1 MHSINYRG
9 LLLNI
14 EINED
19 ITRVSY
25 VKNSNNYVLDIE
37 DIKTFKTTK
46 EIIGT
51 YKVSTKDDQGNLVGN
66 PTFCKRREQS
76 KDLYNQLW
84 NLQANRSEGDF
95 NGRGTTNFDLE
106 DHFDEQ
112 VFPYDKDDNYN
123 KIQPIIYDPIVSENE
138 MTVNLVNFTAE
149 KTINYSID
157 NVNWKTENVFSN
169 LEDGEHTI
177 YVKYTDSCTFY
188 KKFSINTVEE
198 V

>member
-9 LLLNI
+9 LVLNI

-19 ITRVSY
+19 ITKVSY
-25 VKNSNNYVLDIE
+25 VKNSNNYVLDIQ

-51 YKVSTKDDQGNLVGN
+51 YTVQVTDDQGGNLGKT
-66 PTFCKRREQS
+66 PFKRREQNTV
-76 KDLYNQLW
+76 LYNQLW
-84 NLQANRSEGDF
+84 NLQANRSQGDF
-95 NGRGTTNFDLE
+95 NGRGTVDFALE
-106 DHFDEQ
+106 DHFKEQ
-112 VFPYDKDDNYN
+112 VFPFDKDNNYN
-123 KIQPIIYDPIVSENE
+123 KIQPIIFDVDILANE
-138 MTVNLVNFTAE
+138 MTVNLVNFTVE
-149 KTINYSID
+149 KTINYSLD
-157 NVNWKTENVFSN
+157 NENWKTENVFSN

-188 KKFSINTVEE
+188 KKFVINTVEE

>member
-1 MHSINYRG
+1 MIHSINYRG
-9 LLLNI
+9 LVLNI

-19 ITRVSY
+19 ITKVSY
-25 VKNSNNYVLDIE
+25 IKNFNNYVLDIE
-37 DIKTFKTTK
+37 DIQTFKK
-46 EIIGT
+46 SKSIIGYYSVNIT
-51 YKVSTKDDQGNLVGN
+51 DEEGSSLGKTAFKRTEQG
-66 PTFCKRREQS
+66 EI
-76 KDLYNQLW
+76 YNQLW

-106 DHFDEQ
+106 DHFEEQ
-112 VFPYDKDDNYN
+112 VFPFDKDNNYN
-123 KIQPIIYDPIVSENE
+123 EIQPIIFDVDILANE

-157 NVNWKTENVFSN
+157 NENWTTENVFSN
-169 LEDGEHTI
+169 LADGEYTI

-188 KKFSINTVEE
+188 KNFSINTVEE

>member
-9 LLLNI
+9 LVLDI

-19 ITRVSY
+19 ITKVSY

-37 DIKTFKTTK
+37 DIKTFKATK

-51 YKVSTKDDQGNLVGN
+51 YTVQVTDDQGGNLGKT
-66 PTFCKRREQS
+66 PSKRREQS

-95 NGRGTTNFDLE
+95 NGRGTVNFDLE

-112 VFPYDKDDNYN
+112 VFPYDKDNNYN
-123 KIQPIIYDPIVSENE
+123 EIQPIIYDCVVLENE

-157 NVNWKTENVFSN
+157 NVNWKAENVFSN
-169 LEDGEHTI
+169 LTDGEYTI

-188 KKFSINTVEE
+188 KKFSINTIEE

>member
-9 LLLNI
+9 LVLNI

-19 ITRVSY
+19 VTKVSY

-51 YKVSTKDDQGNLVGN
+51 YTVQVTDDQGGNLGKT
-66 PTFCKRREQS
+66 PFKRREQNTV
-76 KDLYNQLW
+76 LYNQLW

-106 DHFDEQ
+106 DHFKEQ
-112 VFPYDKDDNYN
+112 VFPFDKDNNYN
-123 KIQPIIYDPIVSENE
+123 EIQPIIYDAVVLGNE

-157 NVNWKTENVFSN
+157 NVNWTTENVFSN
-169 LEDGEHTI
+169 LTDGEHTI

>member
-9 LLLNI
+9 LVLNI

-19 ITRVSY
+19 ITKVSY

-51 YKVSTKDDQGNLVGN
+51 YTVQVTDDQGGNLGKT
-66 PTFCKRREQS
+66 PFKRREQNTV
-76 KDLYNQLW
+76 LYNQLW
-84 NLQANRSEGDF
+84 NLQANRSQGDF
-95 NGRGTTNFDLE
+95 NGRGTVDFALE
-106 DHFDEQ
+106 DHFKEQ
-112 VFPYDKDDNYN
+112 VFPFDKDNNYN
-123 KIQPIIYDPIVSENE
+123 KIQPIIFDVDILANE
-138 MTVNLVNFTAE
+138 MTVNLVNFTVE
-149 KTINYSID
+149 KTINYSLD
-157 NVNWKTENVFSN
+157 NENWKTENVFSN

-188 KKFSINTVEE
+188 KKFVINTVEE

>member
-9 LLLNI
+9 LVLDI

-19 ITRVSY
+19 ITQVSY

-37 DIKTFKTTK
+37 DIKTFKATK

-51 YKVSTKDDQGNLVGN
+51 YTVQVTDDQGGNLGKT
-66 PTFCKRREQS
+66 PSKRREQS

-95 NGRGTTNFDLE
+95 NGRGTVNFDLE
-106 DHFDEQ
+106 DHFKEQ
-112 VFPYDKDDNYN
+112 VFPFDKDNNYN
-123 KIQPIIYDPIVSENE
+123 EIQPIIYDCVVLENE

-157 NVNWKTENVFSN
+157 NINWGTENVFSD
-169 LEDGEHTI
+169 LTDGEHTI

-188 KKFSINTVEE
+188 KKFVINTIEE

>member
-1 MHSINYRG
+1 M
-9 LLLNI
+9 NI

-19 ITRVSY
+19 ITKVSY
-25 VKNSNNYVLDIE
+25 IKNFNNYVLDIE
-37 DIKTFKTTK
+37 DIQTFKK
-46 EIIGT
+46 NKSIIGYYSVNIT
-51 YKVSTKDDQGNLVGN
+51 DEEGSSLGKTAFKRTEQG
-66 PTFCKRREQS
+66 EI
-76 KDLYNQLW
+76 YNELW

-106 DHFDEQ
+106 DHFKEQ
-112 VFPYDKDDNYN
+112 VFPFDKDDNYN
-123 KIQPIIYDPIVSENE
+123 EIQPIIFDVDVLANE

-157 NVNWKTENVFSN
+157 NENWTTENVFSN

-188 KKFSINTVEE
+188 KNFSINTVEE